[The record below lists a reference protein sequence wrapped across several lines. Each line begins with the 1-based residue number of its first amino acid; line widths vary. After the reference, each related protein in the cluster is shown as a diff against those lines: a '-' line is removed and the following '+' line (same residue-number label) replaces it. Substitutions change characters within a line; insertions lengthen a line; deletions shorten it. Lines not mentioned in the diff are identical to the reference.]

1 MLPAVFGQELWAY
14 FKSIYHDV
22 GGVFMYRA
30 VVSLWFTPLESE
42 YRTLSTDSNGAT
54 NLVKLT
60 FTFNYT
66 NRRT

>member
-1 MLPAVFGQELWAY
+1 MLPAVFGRDLWAY

-42 YRTLSTDSNGAT
+42 YRTLSHWVQTAMGPQIW
-54 NLVKLT
+54 
-60 FTFNYT
+60 
-66 NRRT
+66 